1 MKHNNTASSN
11 KLKSIFWTFQVFRKN
26 NIGFFSSLIF
36 FWGGGASINYGQL
49 LVEYLYQDWRY
60 PIWPLNMI
68 LILWPLNMILILR
81 R

>member
-1 MKHNNTASSN
+1 MACNSN
-11 KLKSIFWTFQVFRKN
+11 SAVRKGKYMDYSQYKAGCLEKLKDFLTSEKKRP
-26 NIGFFSSLIF
+26 
-36 FWGGGASINYGQL
+36 GASINYGQL

-68 LILWPLNMILILR
+68 LILR

>member
-1 MKHNNTASSN
+1 MNN
-11 KLKSIFWTFQVFRKN
+11 SIKIHVMH
-26 NIGFFSSLIF
+26 
-36 FWGGGASINYGQL
+36 GASINYGQL

-68 LILWPLNMILILR
+68 LILR

>member
-1 MKHNNTASSN
+1 MN
-11 KLKSIFWTFQVFRKN
+11 KVRLFDSRLLKNFWNVFS
-26 NIGFFSSLIF
+26 GV
-36 FWGGGASINYGQL
+36 GGAVGASINYGQL

-68 LILWPLNMILILR
+68 LILR